1 MIYLLSFI
9 LSVISVVI
17 LLSPGI
23 QNLPKTVLTK
33 IKNKNKP
40 IKSVIRETKSKGQ
53 KNSLK
58 DLEYTLRD
66 FLKRVGK
73 EKLFDFALIS
83 SVVLS
88 ALSVP
93 LCLVFDNI
101 FLLPFLACLLFSLPF
116 IAILIWKNIYEKK
129 EYSELET
136 AMSLVTS
143 SYLRNPDLTRAFEE
157 NNEYLKYPVKDRF
170 VSFSSRIRSIDPDI
184 KKGLRELKRQF
195 PYRIFSEWCDE
206 LELCTDDRSKSD
218 MLPRTVSKMTD
229 ERIVNLE
236 IAPLLSSARK
246 EFFTMAAMVLL
257 NYPLL
262 SLINKDWFSV
272 MTDTIQG
279 KFVTGLVLLTILF
292 TTFFCFK
299 MTKKVRFGKGD
310 NT

>member
-1 MIYLLSFI
+1 MLIYLTSFI
-9 LSVISVVI
+9 LSCLAIAI
-17 LLSPGI
+17 FLSPDVKGLFKDI
-23 QNLPKTVLTK
+23 LSK

-40 IKSVIRETKSKGQ
+40 VKAVIKDHKSRGR
-53 KNSLK
+53 KNSIR
-58 DLEYTLRD
+58 DFEYSLRD

-73 EKLFDFALIS
+73 EKLFDFVLIL
-83 SVVLS
+83 SVILS
-88 ALSVP
+88 IFSVP
-93 LCLVFDNI
+93 LCLLLDNI
-101 FLLPFLACLLFSLPF
+101 FLLPFFALLFFSLPF
-116 IAILIWKNIYEKK
+116 AVLLIWKSIYEKK

-170 VSFSSRIRSIDPDI
+170 LGFSSRIRTIDPDI
-184 KKGLRELKRQF
+184 KKALRELKRQF
-195 PYRIFSEWCDE
+195 PYRIFGEWCDE

-236 IAPLLSSARK
+236 IAPLLSNARK

-262 SLINKDWFSV
+262 SLINHDWFKV
-272 MTDTIQG
+272 MTDTVQG
-279 KFVTGLVLLTILF
+279 KMVTGVVLLAILL
-292 TTFFCFK
+292 TTFICFK
-299 MTKKVRFGKGD
+299 ITGKIRFGKGE
-310 NT
+310 

>member
-1 MIYLLSFI
+1 MLIYLTSFI
-9 LSVISVVI
+9 LSCPAIAI
-17 LLSPGI
+17 FLSPDVKGLFKDI
-23 QNLPKTVLTK
+23 LSR

-40 IKSVIRETKSKGQ
+40 VKAVIKDHKSRGR
-53 KNSLK
+53 KNSIR
-58 DLEYTLRD
+58 DLEYSLRD

-73 EKLFDFALIS
+73 EKLFDFVLIL
-83 SVVLS
+83 SVILS
-88 ALSVP
+88 IFSVP
-93 LCLVFDNI
+93 LCLLLDNI
-101 FLLPFLACLLFSLPF
+101 FLLPFFALLFFSLPF
-116 IAILIWKNIYEKK
+116 AVLLIWKSIYEKK

-170 VSFSSRIRSIDPDI
+170 LGFSSRIRTIDPDI
-184 KKGLRELKRQF
+184 KKALRELKRQF
-195 PYRIFSEWCDE
+195 PYRIFGEWCDE

-236 IAPLLSSARK
+236 IAPLLSNARK

-262 SLINKDWFSV
+262 SLINHDWFKV
-272 MTDTIQG
+272 MTDTVQG
-279 KFVTGLVLLTILF
+279 KMVTGVVLLAILL
-292 TTFFCFK
+292 TTFICFK
-299 MTKKVRFGKGD
+299 ITGKIRFGKGE
-310 NT
+310 